1 MKGFLD
7 LVASNKKRLSYYAAG
22 ICLLKVSNRNT
33 RTRCEICSKLT
44 IKFTF
49 YIYELS
55 KYEITRIND
64 FPHFW
69 LNKNFPSNKKLPFL
83 PPLMPVFGT
92 ISERCNEQI

>member
-1 MKGFLD
+1 MDSCRLKIFPKAVPRRCSVKKVFLKISQD
-7 LVASNKKRLSYYAAG
+7 YRKKNVAESVFQESCRPRLFFNYMF
-22 ICLLKVSNRNT
+22 KVSNRNT

-64 FPHFW
+64 FPHF
-69 LNKNFPSNKKLPFL
+69 
-83 PPLMPVFGT
+83 
-92 ISERCNEQI
+92 